1 MINEKKNNK
10 RQENE
15 SVCYLRA
22 KWMYEPLPLPP
33 KINKKINYVLQ
44 ELNIPPKIMSTEE
57 NEQLYDELRE
67 NILKMFSLQKFLKK
81 KELQRQNLESRNEIK
96 QNYIVPFQ

>member
-1 MINEKKNNK
+1 LSLGSENINENDLNNQNEEDGIQVINEKKKNK

-33 KINKKINYVLQ
+33 KINKKINYVL
-44 ELNIPPKIMSTEE
+44 
-57 NEQLYDELRE
+57 
-67 NILKMFSLQKFLKK
+67 
-81 KELQRQNLESRNEIK
+81 
-96 QNYIVPFQ
+96 